1 MMRSSQDSHFKW
13 YWRLRLVAGTIA
25 LTIAFALVG
34 CDTAPSPSA
43 PRNSNLP
50 KDPSSPAAGN
60 NQRRRANPAQ
70 APPGPAGWSLL
81 DNRRVRLADHAGK
94 VVVLDFWATYC
105 PPCIAE
111 APHLVALQRK
121 YGKDG
126 LVVVGLNVGGPE
138 DRPKIPDF
146 IQQTGVQYDL
156 GIPDNVLVDSLMGTD
171 DTIPQTFIFD
181 RQGKLVKNFTGFT
194 PEMGNEIEQAI
205 QAALGAKP

>member
-1 MMRSSQDSHFKW
+1 MPNSRAPHCEW
-13 YWRLRLVAGTIA
+13 YRLVRWIVGAVA
-25 LTIAFALVG
+25 LTVPLALVG
-34 CDTAPSPSA
+34 CDTAPTLA
-43 PRNSNLP
+43 PRNTNSGN
-50 KDPSSPAAGN
+50 DPALGN
-60 NQRRRANPAQ
+60 NQRRRNSPAQ

-105 PPCIAE
+105 PPCVAE

-126 LVVVGLNVGGPE
+126 LVIVGLNVGGPE

-156 GIPDNVLVDSLMGTD
+156 GIPDNVLVDSLMGND

-194 PEMGNEIEQAI
+194 PEMGNEIEQSI